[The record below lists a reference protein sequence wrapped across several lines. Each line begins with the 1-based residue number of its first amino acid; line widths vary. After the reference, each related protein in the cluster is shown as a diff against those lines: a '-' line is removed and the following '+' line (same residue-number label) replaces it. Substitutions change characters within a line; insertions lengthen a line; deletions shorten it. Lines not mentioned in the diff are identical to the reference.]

1 MAKHMN
7 KVSVSLKEN
16 LTSFLS
22 QNEADMVLSAW
33 SSFASSKKKKKDK
46 DAPKKAKSSYIFY
59 CMDKRA
65 ELKNKDPSLSANQL
79 TTKLGQMWKELS
91 EKDKKKYEDLAKKDK
106 ERYSG
111 EMSQY
116 TPPPTS
122 DDDATPSKKKKREQ
136 TGPKRPMSA
145 YLYFC
150 KDMREVLKKEK
161 PELKANEATSEIG
174 ARWKAL
180 SEDQKKPYEA
190 RHLVDKQ
197 RYEAEKGGCCDGTA
211 ECKKE
216 AKADSKK
223 KPEPKAEPKKEAKA
237 EPKKAEAKKAGT
249 EKPEPKPKAEA
260 KKPEVKKAP
269 PASKKN
275 DAVGF
280 KAFCEDKKEDLE
292 AENPDWNARKVNSE
306 LNKMWKELPKEDKE
320 AYALEEGGD
329 SDVDELEDE

>member
-180 SEDQKKPYEA
+180 SEEQKKPYEA

-211 ECKKE
+211 ECKADAKKE
-216 AKADSKK
+216 SKADSKK
-223 KPEPKAEPKKEAKA
+223 VDAKKAESKKPEAKKPEAKTEVKKAEPKKPEV
-237 EPKKAEAKKAGT
+237 KKAGT
-249 EKPEPKPKAEA
+249 D
-260 KKPEVKKAP
+260 KAP